1 MLVDDQ
7 YPFRECAADELRG
20 AGVRVVEASGVYDAL
35 RLARGREID
44 LLVIAG
50 QQRHQSG
57 WLCASKLCG
66 QPPWKKVVL
75 YFASPSNRDRRWS
88 QASELAGLVETR
100 GGVKPL
106 VTLVLLHLDQLSP
119 AALGKTAGV

>member
-7 YPFRECAADELRG
+7 HPFRECAADELRT
-20 AGVRVVEASGVYDAL
+20 AGVCVVEASGVYDAL

-75 YFASPSNRDRRWS
+75 YFDYLSKHDRRWS
-88 QASELAGLVETR
+88 QALELAASVETSGR
-100 GGVKPL
+100 VKPL
-106 VTLVLLHLDQLSP
+106 VASILLDLAKFSP
-119 AALGKTAGV
+119 AAPG